1 MEIDRFGR
9 LLNCHC
15 CCCCCSCFVPNF
27 IPISISLHSS
37 PCASCILAGRDI
49 DSNGFCLFHTR
60 TLISLITSAIS
71 FSLCRNLSLVYAVC
85 IRFIPSPYFLV
96 FIYYSKWKCLFLLV
110 RGRFH
115 FVELL
120 SNVRKGECICR
131 KIEETHI
138 SSSNKIK
145 SKYTRSRTHSAI
157 NSL

>member
-71 FSLCRNLSLVYAVC
+71 FSLCRNLTLVYAVC

-96 FIYYSKWKCLFLLV
+96 FIYYSKWKCFFLLV

-115 FVELL
+115 FVEL
-120 SNVRKGECICR
+120 SNVRKRECMPKNR
-131 KIEETHI
+131 RDTHI
-138 SSSNKIK
+138 EFKQNKKQI
-145 SKYTRSRTHSAI
+145 HSLAHTQR
-157 NSL
+157 N